1 LTITYTMSG
10 GSMHRYL
17 SFLSTTVFDLPAGCR
32 GAPRPSTIVTL
43 MASLGIDI
51 ELKDNA
57 LD

>member
-1 LTITYTMSG
+1 
-10 GSMHRYL
+10 MHRYL